1 MGLRD
6 INVIRRYSLPKR
18 EPPAMQVV
26 EIESTYAQK
35 KPPDEESKQVRQP
48 FANYHK
54 ERLSKWTK

>member
-26 EIESTYAQK
+26 EIESAYAQK

-54 ERLSKWTK
+54 ERLS